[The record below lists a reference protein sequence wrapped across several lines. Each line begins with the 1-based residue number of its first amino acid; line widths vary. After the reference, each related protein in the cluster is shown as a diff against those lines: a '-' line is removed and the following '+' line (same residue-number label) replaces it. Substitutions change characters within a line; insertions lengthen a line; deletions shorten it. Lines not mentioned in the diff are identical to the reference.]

1 METTFFKKIL
11 DFLKNPFSKLSGH
24 SLKSILSFKGII
36 LIGIIVLV
44 VVFRDM
50 VIDYTIH
57 LTLLILLVV
66 LLLLLYF
73 IIRLLSFIIPFIIHI
88 LNKDMLKVGAIHRV
102 RITERIDKSSLLEE
116 RLAYGKDE
124 FFALEKYLEETE
136 IPEDKKAEFINLCKK
151 RNEVSV
157 AVSEE
162 ISHLKANYRELKII
176 EKELKKFSMK
186 SELTLTKSLVKSSI
200 HIIVPIGI
208 LVLIPFLFYLLY
220 HFLKVLGVFK

>member
-1 METTFFKKIL
+1 METSFFKKIL
-11 DFLKNPFSKLSGH
+11 EFFKNLFSKLPVH

-36 LIGIIVLV
+36 LIGIIVLAI
-44 VVFRDM
+44 VFRDM

-73 IIRLLSFIIPFIIHI
+73 IIRLLSFVIPFIIHI

-124 FFALEKYLEETE
+124 FFALEK
-136 IPEDKKAEFINLCKK
+136 IPGGN
-151 RNEVSV
+151 RNP
-157 AVSEE
+157 
-162 ISHLKANYRELKII
+162 R
-176 EKELKKFSMK
+176 
-186 SELTLTKSLVKSSI
+186 
-200 HIIVPIGI
+200 G
-208 LVLIPFLFYLLY
+208 
-220 HFLKVLGVFK
+220 